1 MNKCGGTVSEKR
13 TKHIIRE
20 REQKMKEIIISK
32 NNEGTTIALLENGVL
47 IEKYEDTENKNY
59 LEEKIYLGIV
69 KDILP
74 GMQAA
79 FIDIGEEKNTFI
91 HLKDL
96 LPKIDITKQKE
107 KNDKT
112 ISQIIKNGDKILVQ
126 VKRDATN
133 IKGAKVSTHISLAN
147 RFTVLMPETEIITA
161 SQKIEN
167 EEEKKRLINTVK
179 KVIPK
184 KYGAIIRTSSIGKSE
199 KELKQDLEESIQKW
213 KKIKEKVDMAT
224 KVPILIDSG
233 NSFIKKMILDLIDK
247 DITRIIINNEE
258 DEKEIKLILD
268 NIEAKNNIKLE
279 LRKNEEILKVYDTD
293 TQIEKT
299 KARKVYLKCGGFITI
314 DKTEALTAIDVN
326 SGRYTGKKDV
336 EETILKVNKE
346 ATIEIAKQ
354 LRLRDIGGVIIIDY
368 IDMNLEKNKKEIEE
382 ILKRELKKD
391 RSKTQV
397 IGFSKLDLL
406 EMTRKHIRGEG

>member
-1 MNKCGGTVSEKR
+1 
-13 TKHIIRE
+13 
-20 REQKMKEIIISK
+20 MKEIMISK
-32 NNEGTTIALLENGVL
+32 NNKGTTIALLENGVL

-96 LPKIDITKQKE
+96 LPKIDITKKEE

-112 ISQIIKNGDKILVQ
+112 ISEVIKQGDKILVQ

-147 RFTVLMPETEIITA
+147 RFTVLMPETDIITA

-167 EEEKKRLINTVK
+167 EEEKKRLIDIVK
-179 KVIPK
+179 NIIPRN
-184 KYGAIIRTSSIGKSE
+184 YGAIIRTSSIGKDE
-199 KELKQDLEESIQKW
+199 KELRQDLEESIRKW
-213 KKIKEKVDMAT
+213 KKIKEKADMAT

-233 NSFIKKMILDLIDK
+233 NSFIKKMIIDLIDK
-247 DITRIIINNEE
+247 DITKIIINSEEYVNEI
-258 DEKEIKLILD
+258 KEILI
-268 NIEAKNNIKLE
+268 NIDLKEKIKLE
-279 LRKNEEILKVYDTD
+279 FKNKEEILKIYNTD
-293 TQIEKT
+293 AQIEKT
-299 KARKVYLKCGGFITI
+299 KLRKVHLKCGGFITI

-326 SGRYTGKKDV
+326 SGRYTGKRDV

-382 ILKRELKKD
+382 LLKEELKKD

>member
-1 MNKCGGTVSEKR
+1 
-13 TKHIIRE
+13 
-20 REQKMKEIIISK
+20 MKEIMISK
-32 NNEGTTIALLENGVL
+32 NNKGTTIALLENGVL

-96 LPKIDITKQKE
+96 LPKIDITKKEE
-107 KNDKT
+107 KNDKK
-112 ISQIIKNGDKILVQ
+112 ISEVIKQGDKVLVQ

-147 RFTVLMPETEIITA
+147 RFTVLMPETDIITA

-167 EEEKKRLINTVK
+167 EEEKRRLIGIVK
-179 KVIPK
+179 NIIPRN
-184 KYGAIIRTSSIGKSE
+184 YGAIIRTSSIGKDE
-199 KELKQDLEESIQKW
+199 KELRQDLEESIRKW
-213 KKIKEKVDMAT
+213 KKIKEKADMAT
-224 KVPILIDSG
+224 KVPIIIDSG
-233 NSFIKKMILDLIDK
+233 NSFIKKMIIDLIDK
-247 DITRIIINNEE
+247 DITNIIINSEE
-258 DEKEIKLILD
+258 YVNEIKEVLS
-268 NIEAKNNIKLE
+268 NIDLKEKIKLE
-279 LRKNEEILKVYDTD
+279 FKNKEEILKIYNTD
-293 TQIEKT
+293 DQIEKT

-326 SGRYTGKKDV
+326 SGRYTGKRDV

-382 ILKRELKKD
+382 LLKEELKKD

>member
-1 MNKCGGTVSEKR
+1 
-13 TKHIIRE
+13 
-20 REQKMKEIIISK
+20 MKEIIISK
-32 NNEGTTIALLENGVL
+32 NNKGTTVAILENGIL
-47 IEKYEDTENKNY
+47 IERYEDTENKNY

-96 LPKIDITKQKE
+96 LPKIDITKQEE
-107 KNDKT
+107 KNNKT
-112 ISQIIKNGDKILVQ
+112 ISQVIKKGDKILVQ
-126 VKRDATN
+126 VKRDATS
-133 IKGAKVSTHISLAN
+133 IKGAKVSTHISIAN
-147 RFTVLMPETEIITA
+147 RYTVLMPETEIITI

-167 EEEKKRLINTVK
+167 KQEKDRLMNLVK
-179 KVIPK
+179 KIIPQN
-184 KYGAIIRTSSIGKSE
+184 YGAIIRTSSIGKNE
-199 KELKQDLEESIQKW
+199 KEIRQDLEESINKW
-213 KKIKEKVDMAT
+213 KSIKQKSDTAKRIPT
-224 KVPILIDSG
+224 LIDEG
-233 NSFIKKMILDLIDK
+233 NSFIKKMIIDLIDK
-247 DITRIIINNEE
+247 DITKIIINSKEY
-258 DEKEIKLILD
+258 EKEIQEIL
-268 NIEAKNNIKLE
+268 KNVDTQYNIKLE
-279 LRKNEEILKVYDTD
+279 LRNKEEILKIYDTNI
-293 TQIEKT
+293 QIEKS
-299 KARKVYLKCGGFITI
+299 KSRKIYLKCGGFITI

-326 SGRYTGKKDV
+326 SGRYTGKKNV

-368 IDMNLEKNKKEIEE
+368 IDMDIEENKKKIEE
-382 ILKRELKKD
+382 LLKEELKKD

>member
-1 MNKCGGTVSEKR
+1 
-13 TKHIIRE
+13 
-20 REQKMKEIIISK
+20 MKEILISR
-32 NNEGTTIALLENGVL
+32 NNEGTTIALLENGIL

-96 LPKIDITKQKE
+96 LPKIDITKGEE

-112 ISQIIKNGDKILVQ
+112 ISQVIKQGDKILVQ

-147 RFTVLMPETEIITA
+147 RFTVLMPETDIITA
-161 SQKIEN
+161 SQKIED
-167 EEEKKRLINTVK
+167 EEEKKRLIHIVK
-179 KVIPK
+179 NIVPK
-184 KYGAIIRTSSIGKSE
+184 NYGAIIRTSSIGKQE
-199 KELKQDLEESIQKW
+199 DEIRQDLEDSIKRW
-213 KKIKEKVDMAT
+213 KNIKEKQKNT
-224 KVPILIDSG
+224 KKVPALIDAG
-233 NSFIKKMILDLIDK
+233 NSFIKKMIIDLIDK
-247 DITRIIINNEE
+247 DITKIIINNEE
-258 DEKEIKLILD
+258 DVKEIKEVLSNIQTEKEIDLS
-268 NIEAKNNIKLE
+268 
-279 LRKNEEILKVYDTD
+279 LRKNEDILKIYDTEA
-293 TQIEKT
+293 QIEKT
-299 KARKVYLKCGGFITI
+299 KARKIYLKCGGFITI

-326 SGRYTGKKDV
+326 SGRYTGKRDV
-336 EETILKVNKE
+336 GETILKVNKE

-368 IDMNLEKNKKEIEE
+368 IDMNLEEHKKEIEQL
-382 ILKRELKKD
+382 LKEELKKD

>member
-1 MNKCGGTVSEKR
+1 
-13 TKHIIRE
+13 
-20 REQKMKEIIISK
+20 MKEIMISK
-32 NNEGTTIALLENGVL
+32 NNKGTTIALLENGVL

-96 LPKIDITKQKE
+96 LPKIDITKKEE

-112 ISQIIKNGDKILVQ
+112 ISEVIKQGDKILVQ

-147 RFTVLMPETEIITA
+147 RFTVLMPETDIITA

-167 EEEKKRLINTVK
+167 EEEKKRLIDIVK
-179 KVIPK
+179 NIIPRN
-184 KYGAIIRTSSIGKSE
+184 YGAIIRTSSIGKDE
-199 KELKQDLEESIQKW
+199 KELRQDLEESIRKW
-213 KKIKEKVDMAT
+213 KKIKEKADMAT

-233 NSFIKKMILDLIDK
+233 NSFIKKMIIDLIDK
-247 DITRIIINNEE
+247 DITKIIINSEEYVNEI
-258 DEKEIKLILD
+258 KEILI
-268 NIEAKNNIKLE
+268 NIDLKEKIKLE
-279 LRKNEEILKVYDTD
+279 FKNKEEILKIYNTD

-299 KARKVYLKCGGFITI
+299 KLRKVHLKCGGFITI

-326 SGRYTGKKDV
+326 SGRYTGKRDV

-382 ILKRELKKD
+382 LLKEELKKD

>member
-1 MNKCGGTVSEKR
+1 
-13 TKHIIRE
+13 
-20 REQKMKEIIISK
+20 MKEIIISK
-32 NNEGTTIALLENGVL
+32 NDEGTTIAILENGIL
-47 IEKYEDTENKNY
+47 IERYEDTENKNY

-96 LPKIDITKQKE
+96 LPKIDITKQE
-107 KNDKT
+107 ERNNKT
-112 ISQIIKNGDKILVQ
+112 ISQVIKKGDKILVQ
-126 VKRDATN
+126 VKRDATS
-133 IKGAKVSTHISLAN
+133 IKGAKVSTHISIAN
-147 RFTVLMPETEIITA
+147 RYTVLMPETEIITI

-167 EEEKKRLINTVK
+167 KQEKDRLMNLVK
-179 KVIPK
+179 KIIPK
-184 KYGAIIRTSSIGKSE
+184 NYGAIIRTSSIGKNE
-199 KELKQDLEESIQKW
+199 KEIRQDLEESINKW
-213 KKIKEKVDMAT
+213 KSIKQKSDTA
-224 KVPILIDSG
+224 KRVPTLIDEV
-233 NSFIKKMILDLIDK
+233 NSFIKKMIIDLIDK
-247 DITRIIINNEE
+247 DINKIIINSKEY
-258 DEKEIKLILD
+258 EKEIQEIL
-268 NIEAKNNIKLE
+268 KNVDTQYNIKLE
-279 LRKNEEILKVYDTD
+279 LRNKEEILKIYDTNI
-293 TQIEKT
+293 QIEKS
-299 KARKVYLKCGGFITI
+299 KSRKIYLRCGGFITI

-326 SGRYTGKKDV
+326 SGRYTGKKNV

-368 IDMNLEKNKKEIEE
+368 IDMDIEENKKKIEE
-382 ILKRELKKD
+382 LLKEELKKD

>member
-1 MNKCGGTVSEKR
+1 
-13 TKHIIRE
+13 
-20 REQKMKEIIISK
+20 MKEILISK
-32 NNEGTTIALLENGVL
+32 NNEGTTIALLENGIL
-47 IEKYEDTENKNY
+47 LEKYEDTENKNY

-79 FIDIGEEKNTFI
+79 FVDIGEEKNTFI

-107 KNDKT
+107 KNNKT
-112 ISQIIKNGDKILVQ
+112 ISQIIKKGDKILVQ

-167 EEEKKRLINTVK
+167 EEEKRRLIKTVK
-179 KVIPK
+179 QVIPK
-184 KYGAIIRTSSIGKSE
+184 NYGAIIRTSSIGKSE

-213 KKIKEKVDMAT
+213 KKIKEKADIAT

-247 DITRIIINNEE
+247 DITRIIINNKD
-258 DEKEIKLILD
+258 DEKEIQEILS
-268 NIEAKNNIKLE
+268 NIEIKKNIKLE
-279 LRKNEEILKVYDTD
+279 LRKNDEILKIYDTD

-346 ATIEIAKQ
+346 ATIEIARQ

-368 IDMNLEKNKKEIEE
+368 IDMNLEKNKTEIEE
-382 ILKRELKKD
+382 ILKEELKKD

>member
-1 MNKCGGTVSEKR
+1 
-13 TKHIIRE
+13 
-20 REQKMKEIIISK
+20 MKEIMISK
-32 NNEGTTIALLENGVL
+32 NNKGTTIALLENGVL

-96 LPKIDITKQKE
+96 LPKIDITKKEE

-112 ISQIIKNGDKILVQ
+112 ISEVIKQGDKILVQ

-133 IKGAKVSTHISLAN
+133 IKGAKVSTHISLPS
-147 RFTVLMPETEIITA
+147 RYFVVMPNTDIRTI
-161 SQKIEN
+161 SQKIEE
-167 EEEKKRLINTVK
+167 EEEKKRLIDIVK
-179 KVIPK
+179 NIIPRN
-184 KYGAIIRTSSIGKSE
+184 YGAIIRTSSIGKDE
-199 KELKQDLEESIQKW
+199 KELRQDLEESIRKW
-213 KKIKEKVDMAT
+213 KKIKEKADMAT

-233 NSFIKKMILDLIDK
+233 NSFIKKMIIDLIDK
-247 DITRIIINNEE
+247 DITKIIINSEEYVNEI
-258 DEKEIKLILD
+258 KEILS
-268 NIEAKNNIKLE
+268 NIDLKEKIKLE
-279 LRKNEEILKVYDTD
+279 FKNKEEILKIYNTD
-293 TQIEKT
+293 DQIEKT
-299 KARKVYLKCGGFITI
+299 KSRKVHLKCGGFITI

-326 SGRYTGKKDV
+326 SGRYTGKRDV

-382 ILKRELKKD
+382 LLKEELKKD

>member
-1 MNKCGGTVSEKR
+1 
-13 TKHIIRE
+13 
-20 REQKMKEIIISK
+20 MKEILISK
-32 NNEGTTIALLENGVL
+32 NNEGTTIALLENGIL
-47 IEKYEDTENKNY
+47 IERYEDTENKNY

-96 LPKIDITKQKE
+96 LPKVDITKMEE
-107 KNDKT
+107 KNNKT
-112 ISQIIKNGDKILVQ
+112 ISEVVKQGDKILVQ

-161 SQKIEN
+161 SQKIED
-167 EEEKKRLINTVK
+167 EAEKRRLIDLVK
-179 KVIPK
+179 SIIPK
-184 KYGAIIRTSSIGKSE
+184 NYGAIIRTSSVGKNE
-199 KELKQDLEESIQKW
+199 EDLQKDLEESIRRW
-213 KKIKEKVDMAT
+213 KNIKEKADKSK

-233 NSFIKKMILDLIDK
+233 NSFIKKMIIDLIDK
-247 DITRIIINNEE
+247 DITRIIINSKE
-258 DEKEIKLILD
+258 DVNEIKELLD
-268 NIEAKNNIKLE
+268 NIDSEKKIQVDIKDS
-279 LRKNEEILKVYDTD
+279 EEILRIYETD
-293 TQIEKT
+293 TQIEKS
-299 KARKVYLKCGGFITI
+299 KIRKVYLKCGGFITI

-326 SGRYTGKKDV
+326 SGKYTGKKDV

-368 IDMNLEKNKKEIEE
+368 IDMNSEEHKKQIEQL
-382 ILKRELKKD
+382 LKEELKKD

-397 IGFSKLDLL
+397 IGFSKLNLL
-406 EMTRKHIRGEG
+406 EMTRKHIRGEE